1 MLIPLQKATVSAKA
15 TDGVFSPSQL
25 MNAVASSDKSLRKG
39 NVASGDAL
47 LQDIAGL
54 GQQLKMTLPNSG
66 TATRADIMRSM
77 GGLGGDALAV
87 GGTYM
92 NPLVAGGLATG
103 TLLNYS
109 TPLGRVIRSGVTDYI
124 APAMQRGSPALG
136 GLLGDRVSAGTMNR
150 R

>member
-1 MLIPLQKATVSAKA
+1 
-15 TDGVFSPSQL
+15 
-25 MNAVASSDKSLRKG
+25 MNAVKSSDKSLRKG

-54 GQQLKMTLPNSG
+54 GQQLKINLPNSG
-66 TATRADIMRSM
+66 TATRGEVLGALR
-77 GGLGGDALAV
+77 GLGGDALAV
-87 GGTYM
+87 GGAYM

-109 TPLGRVIRSGVTDYI
+109 TPLGGFLRRGITDYI

-136 GLLGDRVSAGTMNR
+136 GLLGDRVSAGITNR